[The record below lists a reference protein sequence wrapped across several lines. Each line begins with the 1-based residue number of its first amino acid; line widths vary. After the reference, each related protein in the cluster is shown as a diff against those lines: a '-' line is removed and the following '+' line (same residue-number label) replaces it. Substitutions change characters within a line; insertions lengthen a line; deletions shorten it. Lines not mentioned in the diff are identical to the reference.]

1 MFDITEAAAK
11 SIITGFQI
19 PAKPQ
24 ALAELQLEQS
34 LPDPSPIAFA
44 EVISKDVA
52 LSANVLKTVN
62 SPVFGLNRTITDIKQ
77 SVMLLGCDNIS
88 NLVSFFQLQT
98 AFSGKKSA
106 ISHEKYW
113 DTAMETANMISILLA
128 QLNLQSDCPIEDAYA
143 FGLFRDCGIPLMA
156 MKYAD
161 YKETLIEANNH
172 PETIFTDIEENH
184 YQTNHAIIGFF
195 VANSWNLPKTLCELI
210 LRHHEPDFLQATDVS
225 TLQKNLYALAKFAS
239 NALNKYK
246 FMTDDSEWL
255 LAKEPVLEFFGLT
268 EFDYNDIEEDI
279 KESFRTQFG

>member
-1 MFDITEAAAK
+1 MFDITEATAQN
-11 SIITGFQI
+11 IINGFQI

-24 ALAELQLEQS
+24 ALADLQLEQAQ
-34 LPDPSPIAFA
+34 PDPSPNAFA

-77 SVMLLGCDNIS
+77 AAMLLGCDNIS

-98 AFSGKKSA
+98 AFDGKNSS

-113 DTAMETANMISILLA
+113 DTAMETANMMSILLA
-128 QLNLQSDCPIEDAYA
+128 QMNLQSECPIEDAYA

-161 YKETLIEANNH
+161 YKETLMEANNH
-172 PETIFTDIEENH
+172 PEAIFTDIEEEH
-184 YQTNHAIIGFF
+184 YQTNHAIVGFF
-195 VANSWNLPKTLCELI
+195 VANSWNLPKSLCELI
-210 LRHHEPDFLQATDVS
+210 LRHHESDFLDASDAND
-225 TLQKNLYALAKFAS
+225 LQKKLYALVKIAG
-239 NALNKYK
+239 NALNQYK

-255 LAKEPVLEFFGLT
+255 LAKESVLDFLGLT
-268 EFDYNDIEEDI
+268 EFDHHDIEEDI
-279 KESFRTQFG
+279 KENFRTQFG